1 MVGEGKGKALCRKLR
16 RIRWH
21 QWARGIA
28 ALVLLDQALGTLS
41 GIPPSE
47 AIVVACIGALFAPV
61 PAERRDPPQDRE
73 GAGD

>member
-1 MVGEGKGKALCRKLR
+1 MGEVGKGRTTWQKLR
-16 RIRWH
+16 LIRWH

-28 ALVLLDQALGTLS
+28 FLVLMDQALGTLS

-61 PAERRDPPQDRE
+61 PQERRN
-73 GAGD
+73 GGGD